1 MSDEI
6 VEFKPGVGPFK
17 LNVVALLKKLTL
29 KSKDDPVAVVARRFL
44 QIFQDHGVPAT
55 QIPRLVPQLTL
66 DKLSSPE
73 TLLPALNGDVLE
85 HTAKLFQIRR
95 TWLEGVGDQIYD
107 TVWCYKAP
115 ERFFQELA
123 TIEMQSV
130 AFPIV
135 ALCSSRK
142 LDGKNDVKQPIALLF
157 REKLCD
163 LGDEEIHRYRIFDDG
178 WDWGY
183 WKCRIQLKAMA
194 RMVDKVLHNRIP
206 MYQVKPE
213 VLKSVESGNQVP
225 RQCLQ
230 GPQLDNMSLEDF
242 ALFPEE
248 SAQSKEAE
256 ELSQVVEYIEYH
268 DLENV
273 AKRALD
279 GKL

>member
-29 KSKDDPVAVVARRFL
+29 KSKNDPVAVVARRFV

-135 ALCSSRK
+135 AFCSSKK
-142 LDGKNDVKQPIALLF
+142 LDGKNDGKQPIDLLF
-157 REKLCD
+157 REKLCE
-163 LGDEEIHRYRIFDDG
+163 LGDEEIHRYRIFGDG

-206 MYQVKPE
+206 MYQVKSE
-213 VLKSVESGNQVP
+213 VLKAVESGNRVP

-230 GPQLDNMSLEDF
+230 GPQLNNTSLEDF
-242 ALFPEE
+242 ALSPTE

-256 ELSQVVEYIEYH
+256 ELSQVIEYIKYH
-268 DLENV
+268 DLEN
-273 AKRALD
+273 AALRALD

>member
-17 LNVVALLKKLTL
+17 LNVMALLKKLTL
-29 KSKDDPVAVVARRFL
+29 KSKNDPVAVVARRFL

-142 LDGKNDVKQPIALLF
+142 LDGKNNVKQPIALLF
-157 REKLCD
+157 REKLCE
-163 LGDEEIHRYRIFDDG
+163 LGDEEIHRYRIFGDG

-194 RMVDKVLHNRIP
+194 RLVDKVLHDRIP

-242 ALFPEE
+242 ALLPEE
-248 SAQSKEAE
+248 SAESKETE

-273 AKRALD
+273 AMRALD

>member
-1 MSDEI
+1 MSKEI
-6 VEFKPGVGPFK
+6 FEFKPGIGPLK
-17 LNVVALLKKLTL
+17 LNVVALISKLT
-29 KSKDDPVAVVARRFL
+29 KKAKDDPVAFL
-44 QIFQDHGVPAT
+44 HIFQDHGVPAT
-55 QIPRLVPQLTL
+55 QIPRLVPHLTF

-95 TWLEGVGDQIYD
+95 AWLEGVGNQIYD

-115 ERFFQELA
+115 DRFFQELA
-123 TIEMQSV
+123 TIEMESV
-130 AFPIV
+130 AYPIV

-142 LDGKNDVKQPIALLF
+142 LDGKNDGKQPIALLF
-157 REKLCD
+157 REKLSD
-163 LGDEEIHRYRIFDDG
+163 LGDEEIQRYRIFGDG

-206 MYQVKPE
+206 MYQVKPD
-213 VLKSVESGNQVP
+213 VLKSVESGNRVP
-225 RQCLQ
+225 RHCLQ
-230 GPQLDNMSLEDF
+230 GPQLNNMSLEDF
-242 ALFPEE
+242 ALSSTE

-256 ELSQVVEYIEYH
+256 ELSQVIEYIEYH
-268 DLENV
+268 DLEN
-273 AKRALD
+273 AARQALD

>member
-6 VEFKPGVGPFK
+6 VEFKPGVGPFT

-29 KSKDDPVAVVARRFL
+29 KSKNDPVAIVARRFL

-115 ERFFQELA
+115 EQFFQELA
-123 TIEMQSV
+123 LFEVESV
-130 AFPIV
+130 AYPIV

-142 LDGKNDVKQPIALLF
+142 LDGKNDAKQPIALLF
-157 REKLCD
+157 RKKLCD
-163 LGDEEIHRYRIFDDG
+163 LGDQEIHRYRIFGDG

-183 WKCRIQLKAMA
+183 WKCRVQLKAMA
-194 RMVDKVLHNRIP
+194 RIVDKALHERIP
-206 MYQVKPE
+206 MYRVKPD
-213 VLKSVESGNQVP
+213 VLESVESGHRVP
-225 RQCLQ
+225 RHCLR
-230 GPQLDNMSLEDF
+230 GPQLNDMSLEDF
-242 ALFPEE
+242 ALSPTE

-256 ELSQVVEYIEYH
+256 ELSQVIEYIEYH
-268 DLENV
+268 DLEN
-273 AKRALD
+273 AARRALD